1 MIHRQRRMVQSV
13 FAALVALASLT
24 LAAGP
29 AQAATK
35 WYTFDRYCGSMQ
47 ALTCAVQYTGSWPG
61 GQARGEGSVN
71 DYKVILQTRVGTS
84 GSWITKAS
92 TTGIYTAAVAI
103 GKDNWYRTCIQT
115 VSGGQLNCIAPEGS
129 IYLGDG

>member
-1 MIHRQRRMVQSV
+1 MIHRQRRMMRSV
-13 FAALVALASLT
+13 FAAFIALASVG

-35 WYTFDRYCGSMQ
+35 WYTFDRWCGSMQ
-47 ALTCAVQYTGSWPG
+47 SLTCSVQYTGSWPG
-61 GQARGEGSVN
+61 GQARGEGSVS

-84 GSWITKAS
+84 GS
-92 TTGIYTAAVAI
+92 YTAGVAI
-103 GKDNWYRTCIQT
+103 GKDNWYRTCIQL